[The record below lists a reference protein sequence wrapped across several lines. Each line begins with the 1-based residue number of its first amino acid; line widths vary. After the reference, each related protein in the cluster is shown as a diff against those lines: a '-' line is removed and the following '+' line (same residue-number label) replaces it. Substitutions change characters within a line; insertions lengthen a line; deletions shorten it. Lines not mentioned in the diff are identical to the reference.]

1 MSNRQLHRDHRWW
14 RLRAVPVDLVG
25 ITALTIC
32 TVGLSLFPG
41 LRGTAL
47 HLVAGVL
54 FVLFAPGYA
63 FVAALFP
70 AAGTSPTAQD
80 ASVPPTTTE
89 TAGTDSSVAHP
100 AAAASR
106 RDGIDGLERLILSA
120 ALSVALVPVVGV
132 GLHVT
137 PWGIQP
143 ETVTVA
149 LGGLV
154 LVGTGVAAIRRL
166 RLPPEDRFR
175 VPYRRWLAVARDGV
189 VHPPTRVDGVLN
201 IIVIIAVV
209 LAVSTITVA
218 VVAPS
223 AIPGEGSSPGEQ
235 FSGIALLTEDDD
247 GDLVADGYPTT
258 LAPGDSTTLVVGLDN
273 HEHRPVEYSVVVL
286 EQQIDRHSETNVTVT
301 EQRELE
307 RFETELAHNETW
319 HHRHDVRPTM
329 TGEVRLVWA
338 LYLDAVPDD
347 PSTDTAADDVSIWV
361 DVTDSDG

>member
-1 MSNRQLHRDHRWW
+1 M
-14 RLRAVPVDLVG
+14 
-25 ITALTIC
+25 
-32 TVGLSLFPG
+32 
-41 LRGTAL
+41 
-47 HLVAGVL
+47 
-54 FVLFAPGYA
+54 
-63 FVAALFP
+63 
-70 AAGTSPTAQD
+70 
-80 ASVPPTTTE
+80 
-89 TAGTDSSVAHP
+89 
-100 AAAASR
+100 
-106 RDGIDGLERLILSA
+106 
-120 ALSVALVPVVGV
+120 
-132 GLHVT
+132 
-137 PWGIQP
+137 
-143 ETVTVA
+143 
-149 LGGLV
+149 
-154 LVGTGVAAIRRL
+154 
-166 RLPPEDRFR
+166 
-175 VPYRRWLAVARDGV
+175 
-189 VHPPTRVDGVLN
+189 LN